1 MTLKSNRAS
10 LVFIF
15 LTVFIDLL
23 GVGIVLPLLPFYVK
37 LIEETG
43 TPWLAANHALI
54 VGALTASY
62 SLFQFLFAPILGGLS
77 DRFGRRPVLLL
88 SLLGAAFSYVL
99 FGFADSLRGFGAEAV
114 LAVLFVSR
122 IIAGITGGSI
132 SAAQAYIA
140 DVTPPQ
146 ERARGMGLIGAAF
159 GLGFM
164 LGPAMGGL
172 LSLISLSAPA
182 FVAAALVF
190 ASVVF
195 GYFRLPESLPVER
208 RAEQAQSIN
217 PFKRLRAV
225 IGLEVIRPLL
235 LGVVLLNF
243 AFAGLQSNFAVF
255 ANTRFGFGPTDIA
268 FVFAFI
274 GLVAIVMQ
282 GFLIR
287 KLVPRFGEARLAVSG
302 LTLMAGLRDDRLR
315 PRRLDALPGHRGPCH
330 WQRHGHTQ
338 PDQPDLAARLATGP
352 GVGPGRCAIAQQP
365 DDGDRAVVRRRRV
378 RCLRAGGAVPVGSA
392 GGDGGCRG
400 AGAVPAARPG
410 PGRAGRAGRAGRGRA
425 RGRAIGRRALLPELV
440 WG

>member
-88 SLLGAAFSYVL
+88 SLLGAAFSYTL
-99 FGFADSLRGFGAEAV
+99 FGLADSLRGFGAEAV

-182 FVAAALVF
+182 FVAAVLVF

-208 RAEQAQSIN
+208 RAQQAQSIN

-302 LTLMAGLRDDRLR
+302 LTLMA
-315 PRRLDALPGHRGPCH
+315 
-330 WQRHGHTQ
+330 
-338 PDQPDLAARLATGP
+338 LAFGMIAFVPAGWMLYPATAVLAIGSGMATP
-352 GVGPGRCAIAQQP
+352 SLTSLIS
-365 DDGDRAVVRRRRV
+365 RRV
-378 RCLRAGGAVPVGSA
+378 SPQAQGSA
-392 GGDGGCRG
+392 LGGVQSLNSLMMVIGPLF
-400 AGAVPAARPG
+400 AGAVFDAFGPVAPYLSGLLVVMGAAGVLALALRPDLGRGVPVEQGAPVEAERVAAR
-410 PGRAGRAGRAGRGRA
+410 
-425 RGRAIGRRALLPELV
+425 
-440 WG
+440 

>member
-1 MTLKSNRAS
+1 MKAHRTS
-10 LVFIF
+10 LLFIF

-62 SLFQFLFAPILGGLS
+62 SLFQFLFAPVLGGLS

-99 FGFADSLRGFGAEAV
+99 FGLADSLRGFGAEAV
-114 LAVLFVSR
+114 LVVLFVSR

-140 DVTPPQ
+140 DITPPE

-172 LSLISLSAPA
+172 LSLVSLSAPA
-182 FVAAALVF
+182 FVAAGLVF

-195 GYFRLPESLPVER
+195 GYFRLPESLPAER
-208 RAEQAQSIN
+208 RAQRLNSIN
-217 PFKRLRAV
+217 PFKRLQAV
-225 IGLEVIRPLL
+225 IGLEAIRPLL
-235 LGVVLLNF
+235 LGTVMLNF

-268 FVFAFI
+268 FIFAFI
-274 GLVAIVMQ
+274 GLVSVVMQ
-282 GFLIR
+282 GLLIR
-287 KLVPRFGEARLAVSG
+287 KLVSRFGEPRLAVSG
-302 LTLMAGLRDDRLR
+302 LTLMALSFALIAFIPAGWMLYPVTAILAIGTGMATPSLTSLISRRVSPQAQGSALGGVQSLNSLMMVIGPLFAGVMFDAFGATAPYLSGLFVVTGAVGVLALALR
-315 PRRLDALPGHRGPCH
+315 PEL
-330 WQRHGHTQ
+330 
-338 PDQPDLAARLATGP
+338 
-352 GVGPGRCAIAQQP
+352 GRS
-365 DDGDRAVVRRRRV
+365 
-378 RCLRAGGAVPVGSA
+378 VPVEQGASVEAERIAA
-392 GGDGGCRG
+392 GQ
-400 AGAVPAARPG
+400 
-410 PGRAGRAGRAGRGRA
+410 A
-425 RGRAIGRRALLPELV
+425 RG
-440 WG
+440 

>member
-1 MTLKSNRAS
+1 MKSNRAS
-10 LVFIF
+10 LAFIF
-15 LTVFIDLL
+15 LTIFIDLL

-88 SLLGAAFSYVL
+88 SLLGAAFSYLL
-99 FGFADSLRGFGAEAV
+99 FGLADGLRGFGAEAV

-140 DVTPPQ
+140 DVTPPE

-164 LGPAMGGL
+164 LGPALGGL
-172 LSLISLSAPA
+172 LSLVSLSAPA
-182 FVAAALVF
+182 FFAAALVF
-190 ASVVF
+190 ASVIL

-208 RAEQAQSIN
+208 RAQQMSSVN
-217 PFKRLRAV
+217 PFKRLWAV
-225 IGLEVIRPLL
+225 VGLEAIRPLL
-235 LGVVLLNF
+235 LGVVMLNF

-274 GLVAIVMQ
+274 GLIAVLMQ
-282 GFLIR
+282 GLLLR
-287 KLVPRFGEARLAVSG
+287 RLVQRFGEARLAISG
-302 LTLMAGLRDDRLR
+302 LTLMALAFGMIAIIPLGWMLY
-315 PRRLDALPGHRGPCH
+315 PVTAALAIGSGIATPSLTSLISRRVSPQTQGSVLGGVQALNS
-330 WQRHGHTQ
+330 
-338 PDQPDLAARLATGP
+338 LMMV
-352 GVGPGRCAIAQQP
+352 VGP
-365 DDGDRAVVRRRRV
+365 
-378 RCLRAGGAVPVGSA
+378 LF
-392 GGDGGCRG
+392 
-400 AGAVPAARPG
+400 AGAVFDAFGPMAPYLSGLVMVAGAVGVLALALRPDLGQGVPVEQGAPVESKRVAAG
-410 PGRAGRAGRAGRGRA
+410 
-425 RGRAIGRRALLPELV
+425 
-440 WG
+440 

>member
-1 MTLKSNRAS
+1 MKPNRAS
-10 LVFIF
+10 LAFIF
-15 LTVFIDLL
+15 LTIFIDLL

-88 SLLGAAFSYVL
+88 SLLGAAFSYLL
-99 FGFADSLRGFGAEAV
+99 FGLADSLRVFGAEAV

-140 DVTPPQ
+140 DVTPPE

-164 LGPAMGGL
+164 LGPALGGL
-172 LSLISLSAPA
+172 LSLVSLSAPA
-182 FVAAALVF
+182 FFAAALVF
-190 ASVVF
+190 VSVAL

-208 RAEQAQSIN
+208 RAQQMSNIN
-217 PFKRLRAV
+217 PFKRLWAV
-225 IGLEVIRPLL
+225 AGLEAIRPLL
-235 LGVVLLNF
+235 LGIVMLNF

-255 ANTRFGFGPTDIA
+255 ANARFGFGPTDIA

-274 GLVAIVMQ
+274 GLIAVLMQ
-282 GFLIR
+282 GLLLR
-287 KLVPRFGEARLAVSG
+287 RLVQRFGEARLAVSG
-302 LTLMAGLRDDRLR
+302 LTLMALAFGMIAIIPAGWMLYPATAALAIGSGMATPSLTSLISRRVSPQMQGSVLGGVQGFNSLMMVIGPLFAGAVFDAFGPMAPYLSGLLMVTGAAGVLALALR
-315 PRRLDALPGHRGPCH
+315 
-330 WQRHGHTQ
+330 
-338 PDQPDLAARLATGP
+338 PDLARS
-352 GVGPGRCAIAQQP
+352 
-365 DDGDRAVVRRRRV
+365 
-378 RCLRAGGAVPVGSA
+378 VPVEQ
-392 GGDGGCRG
+392 G
-400 AGAVPAARPG
+400 APVEGQRVAAR
-410 PGRAGRAGRAGRGRA
+410 
-425 RGRAIGRRALLPELV
+425 
-440 WG
+440 